1 MLILLFKR
9 IKLCVFV
16 TRIVVKD
23 FTLHDIWMTIL
34 VRKKKQFSS
43 IIVLCRLKTKFC
55 PVFLTCN

>member
-16 TRIVVKD
+16 TRIVVKN

-34 VRKKKQFSS
+34 VEKKKQFSS
-43 IIVLCRLKTKFC
+43 IIVLYHLKTKFC